1 MNVIISSIDKILNFG
16 KANSLWP
23 LAFGSS
29 CCGAELLQTA
39 FSGYDSGVLNPEI
52 FTNSPQQADLL
63 ICTGVITAKA
73 APELTKLYQQMP
85 EPKYVI
91 AMGSCAIS
99 GGMFYDSNNGIQG
112 VDSILPVDIYL
123 PGCPPKPE
131 ALIDA
136 LTKLKNGIKNT
147 APLKIKEETKT
158 HCTKQAEVYNNVEGL
173 NVEYFGVDKL

>member
-1 MNVIISSIDKILNFG
+1 MNVIISSIDRILNFG

-39 FSGYDSGVLNPEI
+39 FSGYDTGILNPEI

-63 ICTGVITAKA
+63 ICTGIINAKT
-73 APELTKLYQQMP
+73 APELIKLYQKMP

-91 AMGSCAIS
+91 AMGACAIS
-99 GGMFYDSNNGIQG
+99 GGMFYDSDGSIQG

-131 ALIDA
+131 ALIEA
-136 LTKLKNGIKNT
+136 LTKLKNGIKDSSF
-147 APLKIKEETKT
+147 LKRKEEINA
-158 HCTKQAEVYNNVEGL
+158 HCIELSDISNNAEGL
-173 NVEYFGVDKL
+173 IIEYFGVNKL